1 MDRAKG
7 ENKIVVR
14 ISDWRVRKV
23 VDQQSASLNILIPI
37 LYVVVKP

>member
-7 ENKIVVR
+7 ENKRVVR

-37 LYVVVKP
+37 LYVAVKP